1 MAEEI
6 NPLTGLPYVQPKTD
20 VNPLTGKPYM
30 VTADPTPS
38 AFTGARTMTGSF
50 DDYKGTYFS
59 PETKVDPFTNIDEV
73 RAQNQSNWD
82 KWGNGLVKGGA
93 TFVGAVSENTL
104 GYALGLADYA
114 LSGFEDFEE
123 SMTNNPVGQAFDE
136 INEYARENLPNY
148 QTAEERREQGTM
160 ASLGNANFWADTFL
174 NGAAYSL
181 GSIASAYLTGGV
193 GVLGGVGRAAGAG
206 QKISK
211 GLAAYRAGKAIRS
224 GTNLREA
231 VALRN
236 KVRSTARAGSKAL
249 GYLEGGAMMSIAESA
264 VEARE
269 TERRVKDELIGDY
282 MMRNGVSDPNMIP
295 EEDMQDI
302 DDSARLLSNQV
313 FDANMAVL
321 MPTNLIQ
328 FHGMLR
334 PMQLGSNSIHGTRFM
349 KEGGKKVLRD
359 QLDGLPGWAAK
370 GAKLARTYGKP
381 LVGSAVTEGFQEGT
395 QFALSEGAVDVAK
408 EAAQESG
415 NGSLSIYEALTEG
428 RKNKV
433 SMLNLAEKGA
443 PKLKSAEGREQVMVG
458 ALVGLLSG
466 GMSGIR
472 SNVAKDQR
480 TKEALEHFANLDNA
494 LNLRNAGT
502 ASTDA
507 QKYLLRMERAEA
519 AGNTKAY
526 EDAQFGLI
534 RTLAFE
540 HAQRGTFD
548 AFIER
553 LEDAK
558 DLSADE
564 FDSLFGT
571 ESPGRDRT
579 KYLFKED
586 GKFTSKKAR
595 QAARID
601 AIIERS
607 QELKE
612 MYEQVEEMYPGVSPK
627 GALLKGFTRLAGGKQ
642 RLAELKQQD
651 SDAAL
656 YKQAMVLSST
666 QYKNGEARLEAA
678 LRRQQE
684 LDPEFNAEEFM
695 KLSRETIADVDF
707 TGDPEAAEEQVRL
720 NPESKMAEALRESR
734 KRVQENNPTKEVES
748 LGNTADIFTLAEQKN
763 TALLAYKNL
772 ERSPEQRDLFVSRA
786 KAEQRRQE
794 QLERD
799 QQAND
804 AIEQTN
810 RADVLEKRLASLPT
824 EGENKISEA
833 ARKRVVDELQARE
846 DKRDEFIKKYQRMQP
861 SEVLAIDLATIE
873 DPLEREAFE
882 MDLNDVKAGRRK
894 KPIGKAPSKKAK
906 TDTTKAS
913 NQRPKKEGAE
923 NTQTGTGG
931 GARARGSAKR
941 VADQQAEKELQN
953 SLEIVTQATD
963 PITARTS
970 GQFMLATNGRTQVD
984 DNGEPMAGFFD
995 EGHTVNGVPI
1005 IDGRDVLV
1013 DPEVTTGTKA
1023 QIVIIRNDWW
1033 NNEAT
1038 EAQKKDIVSNIPM
1051 YVQINDRIVG
1061 VLPAGNTPL
1070 RNAAFE
1076 QVELE
1081 DETLEV
1087 TVAKKHASNIFTA
1100 EVAGPMG
1107 STTGT
1112 RHYYNPAEALDNPIM
1127 GIVTVGPDGPIYTV
1141 PQGDLSNE
1149 VYAEIQESL
1158 LERPEGNVL
1167 PGRIF
1172 FMMPNPN
1179 GGYTPVMGET
1189 AVLTEADQAEALDA
1203 MERGDTEAMN
1213 LLQGLVGTNVMHGIE
1228 DLPVRGS
1235 TKILISRQAGDVV
1248 LHTFNAVNEDGSLDT
1263 NVSEDGKLLV
1273 RVSNKTLSKILAG
1286 EKLRDVDLSEV
1297 ERQSLLVEPRVNVT
1311 ESGAELVDEIPV
1323 ADDYFERRQY
1333 VLNNLEKLV
1342 RNILANKRYQVARES
1357 LNTESNFLDPYGQ
1370 TVSAENGV
1378 GGHMRYLT
1386 RSNPGIQRQGH
1397 NGIIASG
1404 ARLVNGSVFT
1414 DIGLA
1419 LSPEFEVSGEVQ
1431 AEVDNAVPHTKPS
1444 ENSNTQAAEDPTPGD
1459 LTGELGVGDLDFDP
1473 NSVEAPTETA
1483 PTDQDDISGATEV
1496 TGANIGDLVDF
1507 GQDESAEEDSDAPF
1521 RLRPQAKETLDEA
1534 EAKAWLEE
1542 RGIPVDFYAQARVI
1556 GNGVVHGYMENAGVY
1571 LWTQGEVGTEYHE
1584 GFHYVFRTLLNDKQR
1599 NALYKEAAKRYNL
1612 TQEELDSLKG
1622 LNPQLALQQLR
1633 ELGLEERMAEDFRDY
1648 VMTQEETSKTLPG
1661 KIRKFFRDLYNFIKA
1676 LFIDPVSMR
1685 QLYSLI
1691 ESNRL
1696 PKSYLR
1702 NTQKFTTRASAY
1714 AYVEAVQDRATHKE
1728 LTLTLST
1735 RFIEA
1740 YNAKRSQLGRELTKA
1755 EFTKILGEKDNKG
1768 TLADAI
1774 LRDAFSYRDGRNKLS
1789 TEDFA
1794 KIKNAT
1800 QEGTLPQAFA
1810 ELGVIP
1816 MPPADTGLPDGV
1828 LKADNNQQHFV
1839 AKTFIGI
1846 YQNWEDQVSGE
1857 GLDNIEAYGFR
1868 SVMIQDLER
1877 FGFSIKYR
1885 SYDVSDDQKSRDD
1898 QNDEITQFDKVY
1910 ALSSIEQNPLDSL
1923 SGETKRQL
1931 STIKSYQPNFLGL
1944 TTYIDVDH
1952 IVRLIVPAAAE
1963 NTRLDDIV
1971 QALGEKSIEFPE
1983 LIPVVDALNNE
1994 FTAQQRALFKRTFAN
2009 TYNRLRI
2016 LEESFDDDGNKSS
2029 RIINSNRKSAAQA
2042 ASQEWKANGIEK
2054 VIPKDNAP
2062 LVTTEEGALAVN
2074 PSFGPNIEEGLAGQD
2089 RLELLV
2095 GAYTRMRDR
2104 TLPVAQRVDALSDT
2118 LFYMGVN
2125 MGTDRARSRVRWKKY
2140 LNQFDNPDLAFKRL
2154 VAGEDRLRIEE
2165 MVKSLVDL
2173 KVDKNGVPMGQYSV
2187 REKPVDFFRK
2197 ESSSIEALSKIKAV
2211 FEVPV
2216 ALSIVNGAG
2225 KAVYPY
2231 NLQTPFSD
2239 MVSQLQKE
2247 EIGEDIDNILKLM
2260 EKDEFFNT
2268 FGIGEHQSIL
2278 MRLGESNKFAL
2289 EAFSLD
2295 VFKVEDDETSSTEYE
2310 DASARESLLIRLDAY
2325 ANNGNANL
2333 AVYSVPTQEG
2343 RGRMD
2348 FLTMPRFGNAKA
2360 MKVAGLQ
2367 DMGGHR
2373 QALKGLI
2380 IQDLIRIKRDNEIIE
2395 QGEDLIQGYHTP
2407 NKEGIMRYEVFQ
2419 LSGVTDKMIRG
2430 RKLSERVNSK
2440 VLENPNSPQGKAFHN
2455 AVNEMVDVYLKS
2467 EVETRVSDLKDKI
2480 SDYNLNVEGKSRLSM
2495 ENINKLGGLDEFL
2508 KNYVIDDIIAR
2519 LEMAKVFRGGIQTA
2533 KDTTDFYKRM
2543 GLINTPG
2550 NIFMMRGEDLNDPEY
2565 GMKRT
2570 YRQIAMEDY
2579 KIVDEYHSKIVENYK
2594 EILKASG
2601 TDAAAAERIAK
2612 AYGIG
2617 IADATDAQ
2625 AFISPDFWR
2634 SIKQGEGTWTDE
2646 MEQKWKKWNDTG
2658 KWTFGFVEPL
2668 KMYHEEQ
2675 RAVPFTNKDGETIY
2689 KYVVDMDKNSYH
2701 VLTPD
2706 IVGKK
2711 AKGGQPDTFM
2721 RQMYDK
2727 MISDNIDIFNTVSA
2741 KKGVKQNIFRV
2752 DPTRERNLFE
2762 GATVTEQ
2769 RGKNLR
2775 KPQTINDKEYDLVRL
2790 SRQLRKNAINLVQR
2804 DKMYTLNA
2812 GIPGLEETITGQE
2825 LLDRYHDSFETMM
2838 RLQME
2843 QLKQE
2848 LGYADL
2854 INAQENGDATAI
2866 KEARET
2872 IFKKLRDMFLRENIK
2887 RDRLDANT
2895 ERQLQLV
2902 YEDGAI
2908 DFAIPL
2914 GMPAYQDKYQN
2925 LFFSMFK
2932 NRVLKTMMMGK
2943 EVVQVASPG
2952 EFDVFNFE
2960 TGEYERRELR
2970 YLDARID
2977 TDEKTGEV
2985 TGRFIHAEVLISAPI
3000 AKRLGLKPGDSLSDV
3015 PAELLRAIG
3024 YRIPHQGK
3032 SSTLM
3037 MKVAGILPKSYN
3049 KSIVVPGNITV
3060 MMGSDFD
3067 VDKMFVMFPEFA
3079 KASPAAGDLAKVTL
3093 NNYESLRSDA
3103 QVRGQQSDLLMAAHK
3118 NNMLDVIEAVAAS
3131 EYHAEET
3138 LTPLATD
3145 ELERIIDLLPD
3156 KDVDNLPFDHPLKEI
3171 QMEENYKFAQRL
3183 VGVYA
3188 TMLAGLSV
3196 AASGNRGRGVAVH
3209 PAREVVID
3217 NEDYNILSG
3226 SKESFGI
3233 LIEHL
3238 SGALDAGKKVIQ
3250 PALNDNLETAAAK
3263 TFMYALGV
3271 SPELVTKMHR
3281 APIIMEFAELVK
3293 TQGFRP
3299 SAAFSE
3305 LGLSYPDQKLIKSLS
3320 MEGAATFTPTTS
3332 AEVEEVLTM
3341 ERDEDGNYPA
3351 EAVKALKNF
3360 AITYYGGKD
3369 METFFKAIVTDVAD
3383 GIGDLGTLQVIL
3395 ESIESFDREKG
3406 MFGGADV
3413 AQFLQGDSFGIS
3425 KAFFSAFSE
3434 MMALTSDFFLGAT
3447 PAVKR
3452 AKDNMMQLVGRD
3464 QAFTEEEHRMVDRQL
3479 FYWMMTQPG
3488 SPLNRMVSGK
3498 TAGGSAAFM
3507 VNSTTNMVT
3516 QLATMRKA
3524 FPEEVGNNKFIMRLK
3539 EAQSNENE
3547 MNRVYNIQFENMDKM
3562 TTELKDELIAAFEDL
3577 LFNKNPTIKKFGE
3590 MLVMNQLITNGFSP
3604 GYGSYFNLI
3613 PTRFFTTKVDPND
3626 NQTPA
3631 QFARAEIRK
3640 VQQDGNYFNGALFEI
3655 IQNIG
3660 ARRTKGRLFVPEA
3673 TQGASS
3679 QRTTEGLLVTFDE
3692 DGPVVTIRKNP
3703 ENKKVDKYQLL
3714 LRRAPGQYMVL
3725 NQKSLTGQ
3733 LNEINSGAPSVLAAA
3748 PGVASTREGLQPEQ
3762 IMHVHGGT
3770 AQMISDTFANNAI
3783 DSNLRTISS
3792 NQNDK
3797 RVVSKRCE

>member
-123 SMTNNPVGQAFDE
+123 SMTNNVVGQAFDE

-148 QTAEERREQGTM
+148 QTAEERREQGTL

-193 GVLGGVGRAAGAG
+193 GVLGGIGRAVGAGA
-206 QKISK
+206 KISK
-211 GLAAYRAGKAIRS
+211 GLAGYRAAKAIQN
-224 GTNLREA
+224 GVKPIEALKQGAKLRA
-231 VALRN
+231 
-236 KVRSTARAGSKAL
+236 TARAGSKAL

-302 DDSARLLSNQV
+302 EDSARLLSNQV

-334 PMQLGSNSIHGTRFM
+334 PMQLGSNAIHGTRFM

-408 EAAQESG
+408 EAAEESG

-458 ALVGLLSG
+458 ALVGLISG

-494 LNLRNAGT
+494 LNLRSAGA
-502 ASTDA
+502 ASEDA
-507 QKYLLRMERAEA
+507 QKIMLRMERAEA
-519 AGNTKAY
+519 AGNIKAY
-526 EDAQFGLI
+526 EDAQFQLI

-540 HAQRGTFD
+540 HAERGTFD

-558 DLSADE
+558 DLSAAE
-564 FDSLFGT
+564 FESLFGQDT
-571 ESPGRDRT
+571 YSSNFRD
-579 KYLFKED
+579 K
-586 GKFTSKKAR
+586 GKFTSR
-595 QAARID
+595 EQQQNDRID
-601 AIIERS
+601 SIIERA

-612 MYEQVEEMYPGVSPK
+612 MYEQVEEMFPTVSPK

-642 RLAELKQQD
+642 KLAELKQQD

-656 YKQAMVLSST
+656 YKKYMVLSST

-695 KLSRETIADVDF
+695 KLSREAFGRVDF
-707 TGDPEAAEEQVRL
+707 TEDPESSEEQIRF

-734 KRVQENNPTKEVES
+734 KRVKENNPTKDVES

-794 QLERD
+794 QLAID

-804 AIEQTN
+804 AIEQTD
-810 RADVLEKRLASLPT
+810 RADVLERRLASLPT

-833 ARKRVVDELQARE
+833 ARKRVVAELQARE
-846 DKRDEFIKKYQRMQP
+846 DKRDEFITKYQRMEP
-861 SEVLAIDLATIE
+861 SEVLAIDPATIE

-913 NQRPKKEGAE
+913 TQRPKRGEAE
-923 NTQTGTGG
+923 NTQTG
-931 GARARGSAKR
+931 GARSRGSVKKA
-941 VADQQAEKELQN
+941 ADQQAEKDLQN

-963 PITARTS
+963 PITERTS

-984 DNGEPMAGFFD
+984 ENGEPLAGFFD
-995 EGHTVNGVPI
+995 DSHTRDGVPI
-1005 IDGRDVLV
+1005 IDGRDLLV

-1023 QIVIIRNDWW
+1023 RIVGIENDWW
-1033 NNEAT
+1033 KKEAT
-1038 EAQKKDIVSNIPM
+1038 PAQKEDEVSNYPL
-1051 YVQINDRIVG
+1051 YVEINGKIVG
-1061 VLPAGNTPL
+1061 ILPAGNTPI
-1070 RNAAFE
+1070 RNAYFASQAAGE
-1076 QVELE
+1076 S
-1081 DETLEV
+1081 LEV

-1100 EVAGPMG
+1100 EVAGPLG
-1107 STTGT
+1107 STTGR

-1167 PGRIF
+1167 PGRVF

-1189 AVLTEADQAEALDA
+1189 AVLTEADQAEALSA
-1203 MERGDTEAMN
+1203 MEKGDTEAMN

-1235 TKILISRQAGDVV
+1235 TKILLSRQAGDVV

-1273 RVSNKTLSKILAG
+1273 RVSNKTLARILAG
-1286 EKLRDVDLSEV
+1286 EKLRDIDLSEV
-1297 ERQSLLVEPRVNVT
+1297 ERKSLLVQPKVNVT

-1323 ADDYFERRQY
+1323 ADDYFDRRQY
-1333 VLNNLEKLV
+1333 VLDNLEKLV

-1357 LNTESNFLDPYGQ
+1357 LNTEGNFLDPKGQ
-1370 TVSAENGV
+1370 VVSAENGV

-1386 RSNPGIQRQGH
+1386 RSNPDIQRQGH

-1419 LSPEFEVSGEVQ
+1419 LSGEFKVSGEVQ
-1431 AEVDNAVPHTKPS
+1431 AEVDNAIPHPKPS
-1444 ENSNTQAAEDPTPGD
+1444 ENSQTTAAPDPTPGD
-1459 LTGELGVGDLDFDP
+1459 LTSELGVGDLGFDP
-1473 NSVEAPTETA
+1473 NSIPGNSAQVEQTV
-1483 PTDQDDISGATEV
+1483 DDILEGAEEMSEDELRAL
-1496 TGANIGDLVDF
+1496 GLIPG
-1507 GQDESAEEDSDAPF
+1507 DESETDNDAPF

-1542 RGIPVDFYAQARVI
+1542 RGIPVEFYAQARVI

-1728 LTLTLST
+1728 LALTLST
-1735 RFIEA
+1735 RFVEA
-1740 YNAKRSQLGRELTKA
+1740 YNAKRGQLGRELTKA

-1800 QEGTLPQAFA
+1800 QEGTLPQALS

-1816 MPPADTGLPDGV
+1816 MPPVDTGLPDGV

-1846 YQNWEDQVSGE
+1846 YQNWEDQVSKE

-1898 QNDEITQFDKVY
+1898 QNDEISQFDKVY

-1971 QALGEKSIEFPE
+1971 QALGQKSIEFPE

-2016 LEESFDDDGNKSS
+2016 LEESFDDDNNKSS

-2074 PSFGPNIEEGLAGQD
+2074 PNFGPNIEEGLAGQD

-2125 MGTDRARSRVRWKKY
+2125 MGTDRARSRIRWKKY

-2173 KVDKNGVPMGQYSV
+2173 KVDKNGVPMGQYTL

-2197 ESSSIEALSKIKAV
+2197 ESSTIEALSKIKAV

-2239 MVSQLQKE
+2239 MISQLQKE
-2247 EIGEDIDNILKLM
+2247 EIGEDADNILKLM
-2260 EKDEFFNT
+2260 AKDEFFNT

-2289 EAFSLD
+2289 EVFSLD

-2333 AVYSVPTQEG
+2333 AVYAVPTQEG

-2380 IQDLIRIKRDNEIIE
+2380 IQDLIRIQRDNEIIE
-2395 QGEDLIQGYHTP
+2395 QGEDLIKGYHT
-2407 NKEGIMRYEVFQ
+2407 GGMRYKVMQ
-2419 LSGVTDKMIRG
+2419 LSGVTDKMVRG

-2455 AVNEMVDVYLKS
+2455 AVNEMVDVYLKT
-2467 EVETRVSDLKDKI
+2467 EVEKRVSDLKDKI

-2519 LEMAKVFRGGIQTA
+2519 LEMAKIFRGGIQTA

-2579 KIVDEYHSKIVENYK
+2579 KIVDEYHTQIVENYK

-2601 TDAAAAERIAK
+2601 TDAAAAERIAE

-2617 IADATDAQ
+2617 MAEATDAQ

-2646 MEQKWKKWNDTG
+2646 MEQKWKKWKDTG

-2706 IVGKK
+2706 VVGKK
-2711 AKGGQPDTFM
+2711 ATGGKPDTFM

-2741 KKGVKQNIFRV
+2741 KKGVKQNIFKV
-2752 DPTRERNLFE
+2752 DPTREKNLFE

-2790 SRQLRKNAINLVQR
+2790 SRQLRKNAINLVER
-2804 DKMYTLNA
+2804 DKDYTLNA
-2812 GIPGLEETITGQE
+2812 GIAGLEETITGQE
-2825 LLDRYHDSFETMM
+2825 MLDRYHDSFETMM

-2843 QLKQE
+2843 QLKEE

-2854 INAQENGDATAI
+2854 INAQEKGDATAI

-2872 IFKKLRDMFLRENIK
+2872 IFKKLRDMFLKENLK

-2970 YLDARID
+2970 YLDAEIRED
-2977 TDEKTGEV
+2977 GS
-2985 TGRFIHAEVLISAPI
+2985 RFIHAEVLISAPI

-3079 KASPAAGDLAKVTL
+3079 KASELSGDVAKVSL
-3093 NNYESLRSDA
+3093 NNYESLRPES
-3103 QVRGQQSDLLMAAHK
+3103 GQNLLMAAHK

-3145 ELERIIDLLPD
+3145 ELERIIELLPE
-3156 KDVDNLPFDHPLKEI
+3156 KDVDSLPFDHPLKEI

-3196 AASGNRGRGVAVH
+3196 AANGNRGRGVAVH

-3217 NEDYNILSG
+3217 NENYSILSG

-3293 TQGFRP
+3293 TQGLSP
-3299 SAAFSE
+3299 SAAFKE
-3305 LGLSYPDQKLIKSLS
+3305 LGLSRADQKLMKALS
-3320 MEGAATFTPTTS
+3320 MEGAATFIPTTS
-3332 AEVEEVLTM
+3332 AEVDEVLTM
-3341 ERDEDGNYPA
+3341 QKDENGNYPG
-3351 EAVKALKNF
+3351 EAVKALRNF
-3360 AITYYGGKD
+3360 AVTYYGGKD

-3425 KAFFSAFSE
+3425 RAFFTAFSE

-3464 QAFTEEEHRMVDRQL
+3464 QALTEEEHRMVDRQL

-3488 SPLNRMVSGK
+3488 SPLNRMVRGRN
-3498 TAGGSAAFM
+3498 AGGSAAFM

-3524 FPEEVGNNKFIMRLK
+3524 FPEEVGNNKFVMRLK
-3539 EAQSNENE
+3539 EAQSNESE

-3577 LFNKNPTIKKFGE
+3577 LFNKNPKIKTFGQ

-3640 VQQDGNYFNGALFEI
+3640 VQQDGNYFNGAMFEI

-3660 ARRTKGRLFVPEA
+3660 ARRTKGRLFVPET
-3673 TQGASS
+3673 TQTAMS
-3679 QRTTEGLLVTFDE
+3679 QQTTEGLLVSFQE
-3692 DGPVVTIRKNP
+3692 DGPVVTLRKNP
-3703 ENKKVDKYQLL
+3703 EKKKVDKYQLL

-3733 LNEINSGAPSVLAAA
+3733 LNEINSGAPSVLAAD
-3748 PGVASTREGLQPEQ
+3748 PGAASTREGLQPEQ